1 MGFWFLRKAGS
12 RSGALFHHDISYF
25 DFEASIWVRW
35 LRMVSV
41 TKLEG
46 IAWVKGSHLKN
57 GKTRI

>member
-1 MGFWFLRKAGS
+1 MI
-12 RSGALFHHDISYF
+12 FHISYF

-41 TKLEG
+41 TELEG